1 MDTINKKLDNFILK
15 ESSKIKNRDKLTNF
29 IDKKVIKFFS

>member
-1 MDTINKKLDNFILK
+1 MDSINKKLDNFIFLK

-29 IDKKVIKFFS
+29 IDKKL